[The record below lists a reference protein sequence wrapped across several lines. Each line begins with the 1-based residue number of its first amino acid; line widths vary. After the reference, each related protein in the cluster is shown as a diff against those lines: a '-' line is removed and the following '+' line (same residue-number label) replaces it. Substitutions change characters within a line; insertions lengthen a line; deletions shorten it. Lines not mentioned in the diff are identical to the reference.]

1 MTGIVA
7 GLIGSLK
14 VTSSG
19 VLTNLITNGSLT
31 VDATG
36 WTANGLNFRD
46 ASVFNSSPASY
57 NTGYGDEDGA
67 IAEYVQNGIV
77 SAGNSYSMSLWIRNN
92 NAVQSLTLVLQLGT
106 GSYLLNTATYPIST
120 TWQKIVFENKLCLT
134 NSNFSFYIY
143 GNGTGAFNI
152 DDVSLV
158 LGPTAL

>member
-31 VDATG
+31 VNSTG
-36 WTANGLNFRD
+36 WTANGVNFRD
-46 ASVFNSSPASY
+46 ASVFRSTPASY
-57 NTGYGDEDGA
+57 NTGYGDEEGA
-67 IAEYVQNGIV
+67 IAEYVQHGIV
-77 SAGNSYSMSLWIRNN
+77 SAGSSYSFSLWIRNN
-92 NAVQSLTLVLQLGT
+92 DAVQPLVLVLQLGT
-106 GSYLLNTATYPIST
+106 GTYSLTTATYPIST

-134 NSNFSFYIY
+134 NSNFSFSIY
-143 GNGTGAFNI
+143 ANGTGAFNI